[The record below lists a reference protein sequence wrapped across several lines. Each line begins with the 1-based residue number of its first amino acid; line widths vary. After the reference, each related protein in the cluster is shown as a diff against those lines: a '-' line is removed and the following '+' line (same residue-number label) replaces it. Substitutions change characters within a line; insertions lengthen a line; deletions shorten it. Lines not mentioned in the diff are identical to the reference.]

1 MKQKRNLWSIL
12 VLVTLVLGIGSFAAL
27 AATVNPS
34 PASTGYQ
41 TIVVPIMGTYSSTS
55 ITPVKFK
62 APFKYR
68 VLSASATAR
77 DVSGSDPTLT
87 VDVKTGST
95 SVFSTPVAV
104 TAGAIA
110 DAVLTATPNLTD
122 EGTVSVILAAGGTT
136 PKWHDITLF
145 LVLKRL

>member
-1 MKQKRNLWSIL
+1 MKQLKLLSAVLIACIL
-12 VLVTLVLGIGSFAAL
+12 CLGAFAAT
-27 AATVNPS
+27 AATLNPS

-41 TIVVPIMGTYSSTS
+41 IMVLPIQGTYSSTA
-55 ITPVKFK
+55 ITAAKFK
-62 APFKYR
+62 APFPYR
-68 VLSASATAR
+68 VIAASATAR
-77 DVSGSDPTLT
+77 DVTGTNPTLT

-110 DAVLTATPNLTD
+110 DAVLTTTPKLTD
-122 EGTVSVILAAGGTT
+122 EGTVSVILAAGGTL
-136 PKWHDITLF
+136 PKWRDITLT

>member
-1 MKQKRNLWSIL
+1 MKQRLNFCTTIL
-12 VLVTLVLGIGSFAAL
+12 LAVLLITAGSFAAF

-41 TIVVPIMGTYSSTS
+41 ILVVPVMGTYSSPT

-62 APFKYR
+62 APFGYR

-77 DVSGSDPTLT
+77 ASTGTNPTLT

-110 DAVLTATPNLTD
+110 DAVLTATPKLTD
-122 EGTVSVILAAGGTT
+122 EGTVSIILAAGGTT
-136 PKWHDITLF
+136 PKFSDITVF
-145 LVLKRL
+145 LALKRL